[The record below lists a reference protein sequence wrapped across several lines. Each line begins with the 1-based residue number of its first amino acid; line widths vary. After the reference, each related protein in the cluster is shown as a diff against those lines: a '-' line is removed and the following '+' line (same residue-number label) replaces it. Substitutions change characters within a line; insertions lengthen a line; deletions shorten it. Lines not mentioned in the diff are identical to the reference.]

1 MKEKIK
7 KAAQC
12 LIDNGIEPDEAGI
25 VLQDL
30 GYIPRKGDGD
40 MLWLDNFI
48 RDCLIKEGKYRGER
62 KRKLDEIIIAHKKE
76 YRRWLKEYDK
86 KYLYHLSDGTGYG
99 EIVAGGGH
107 YDSWWYKV
115 FFPGDYF
122 TEEDKKE
129 FIEDN
134 WRYAKPSQY
143 DCTGQI
149 FTWSIKVFNVPSG
162 VVAYIQEAMDV

>member
-1 MKEKIK
+1 MSWWNAKYEK
-7 KAAQC
+7 
-12 LIDNGIEPDEAGI
+12 
-25 VLQDL
+25 
-30 GYIPRKGDGD
+30 
-40 MLWLDNFI
+40 LWLDNFV
-48 RDCLIKEGKYRGER
+48 RDCLIKEGKYRGEL
-62 KRKLDEIIIAHKKE
+62 KRELDEKIIAHKKE

-99 EIVAGGGH
+99 EIIASGGD
-107 YDSWWYKV
+107 YDGGWYKV